1 MELMVEEWETWK
13 VEHGKTYGGHGL
25 LGSTAGNSVG
35 GGFSQT
41 EHFRCH
47 HCLYLIVLTS
57 FSTSL
62 FKNHFYEARILLIG

>member
-25 LGSTAGNSVG
+25 LGSGSGNSV

-41 EHFRCH
+41 EHFR
-47 HCLYLIVLTS
+47 
-57 FSTSL
+57 
-62 FKNHFYEARILLIG
+62 